1 MNKKT
6 SFTFFGLSA
15 LVPIV
20 ICVATVGVTS
30 SKDNTYS
37 TKASGGLRPAG
48 GFPPFPDGSGNSPRP
63 SRALKDRPG
72 LRWRSQ
78 RGMRRRVLRG

>member
-37 TKASGGLRPAG
+37 TKASGGPYELVLNSSNTPDALTDSYLLVRIILDVAYKEMVDFYNLRRIP
-48 GFPPFPDGSGNSPRP
+48 
-63 SRALKDRPG
+63 
-72 LRWRSQ
+72 
-78 RGMRRRVLRG
+78 